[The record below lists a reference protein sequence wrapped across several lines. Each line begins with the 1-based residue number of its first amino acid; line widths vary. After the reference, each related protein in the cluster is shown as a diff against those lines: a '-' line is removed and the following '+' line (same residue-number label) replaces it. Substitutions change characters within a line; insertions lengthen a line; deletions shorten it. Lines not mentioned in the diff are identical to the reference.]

1 MLVGVISSVLI
12 LPFQK
17 KGFMT
22 EEDVKRRISSVF
34 NDAKIQIIDT
44 TGTGDH
50 FSAVIIS
57 DKFDG
62 KSLVQRHQMVYG
74 SVSDVLT
81 GELHALQ
88 LKTFTFKEWKKRQ

>member
-1 MLVGVISSVLI
+1 
-12 LPFQK
+12 
-17 KGFMT
+17 MT
-22 EEDVKRRISSVF
+22 EEDVKGRISSVF
-34 NDAKIQIIDT
+34 NDAKIQVIDT

-50 FSAVIIS
+50 FSAVVIS

-62 KSLVQRHQMVYG
+62 KSLVQRHQMVYA

-88 LKTFTFKEWKKRQ
+88 LKTFTLEEWEKQQ

>member
-1 MLVGVISSVLI
+1 
-12 LPFQK
+12 
-17 KGFMT
+17 MT

-57 DKFDG
+57 DEFDG